1 MGILRQQG
9 LRVFDVEELPTHG
22 GSLRVF
28 ACHEA
33 AAHQPTAA
41 LERVVLCEWSAN
53 LFDLSGYDGFGQA
66 VADIKCAALRFLIE
80 ERAAG
85 RTVCAYGAAAKGNT
99 FLNYCGI
106 GPELIGAVADRSPHK
121 QGTWLP
127 GSRIPVVSPD
137 ELLAMR
143 PDTVLILPWN
153 LKDEIAGEMAA
164 IREWG
169 GRFVVAIPELTVF

>member
-1 MGILRQQG
+1 M
-9 LRVFDVEELPTHG
+9 
-22 GSLRVF
+22 
-28 ACHEA
+28 
-33 AAHQPTAA
+33 
-41 LERVVLCEWSAN
+41 
-53 LFDLSGYDGFGQA
+53 
-66 VADIKCAALRFLIE
+66 ADIKCAALRFLIE
-80 ERAAG
+80 ERMAG

-106 GPELIGAVADRSPHK
+106 KPELIRAVADRSPHK

-153 LKDEIAGEMAA
+153 LRDEIASEMAA

-169 GRFVVAIPELTVF
+169 GRFAAAIPELTVF